1 MGDKIDRREFLK
13 IGTASTL
20 GVGAMSSGLRLA
32 SAATEKTVRLGVV
45 GVGGRGTSHVET
57 LLAMGGVEIPAICD
71 INQQHLTRAQSM
83 VEKAGQKRPER
94 GTGAMWKTT
103 SGWCTVMTWTP
114 CSSRPTGS
122 GTRPWRCAR

>member
-103 SGWCTVMTWTP
+103 SG
-114 CSSRPTGS
+114 
-122 GTRPWRCAR
+122 

>member
-122 GTRPWRCAR
+122 GTPPWRCAR